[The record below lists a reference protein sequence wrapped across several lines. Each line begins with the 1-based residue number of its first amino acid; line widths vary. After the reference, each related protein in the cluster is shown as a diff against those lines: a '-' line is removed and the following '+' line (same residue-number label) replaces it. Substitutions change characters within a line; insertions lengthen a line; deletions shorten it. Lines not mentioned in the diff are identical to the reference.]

1 MASLRCVDDL
11 FAVPGAP
18 WRPVSP
24 RLVTLRRGV
33 LVGILAGALIGLGVL
48 AGVWAGARSWLLAGA
63 GVLLVAVVLGWFL
76 AARNARSWAY
86 AERDDDLLVRHGV
99 LRLRLEVVPYGRM
112 QLVDIT
118 AGPLQRRLGMATVH
132 LHTAAPGTQ
141 ARIPGLVPPEAA
153 RLRDRLTALGESQ
166 ASGL

>member
-1 MASLRCVDDL
+1 M
-11 FAVPGAP
+11 
-18 WRPVSP
+18 
-24 RLVTLRRGV
+24 TLRRGV

-112 QLVDIT
+112 QLVDVS
-118 AGPLQRRLGMATVH
+118 AGPLQRRAGIATVA
-132 LHTAAPGTQ
+132 LRTASPDTQ
-141 ARIPGLVPPEAA
+141 ARIPGLEPAEAA
-153 RLRDRLTALGESQ
+153 RLRDRLTERGE
-166 ASGL
+166 ARAAGL